1 MPTESERH
9 ASVSTAPAV
18 SSAVSSW
25 VRWWLIAPI
34 LLIFVIVNQIDKSN
48 VSVLIADVKFAADF
62 GAAGQHAR
70 LGFISS
76 AFFYG
81 YGISLMMWG
90 FVVDR
95 IGPRRSALIGV
106 IGWALTT
113 VWCAWAGSLTELY
126 LARFALGLA
135 EGGLWPVC
143 NKYVGR
149 WFAKSEHGRIQA
161 FWFNGAQIGIAVGL
175 PFVTSILLFGG
186 WRAVFLACGAIS
198 AVILLPMFLWFAPDE
213 PAQSRWVNAEE
224 RSYIET
230 NRPASLLSSQG
241 SSQGPGPSQGLR
253 FLATPVFWMI
263 AFCHACLVAAFF
275 GLTTW
280 IPSYLIK
287 VRGLAF
293 STMSWWVASAYLI
306 PVLLTLWIGHVADR
320 HAILDAKPRRAIV
333 GAWAS
338 LAMAIFIVAGVTAP
352 FTLLSMLLL
361 VTSMAA
367 PITHGAANT
376 ALLHELVEPDQIG
389 RATGLCVGVGNILGA
404 AGPTAVG
411 WFIGISHGEYIG
423 AFGFIGALTLLQGL
437 VYWRIA
443 DWEKRNGSVSVIPPL
458 PAPRVSL
465 NA

>member
-1 MPTESERH
+1 
-9 ASVSTAPAV
+9 
-18 SSAVSSW
+18 
-25 VRWWLIAPI
+25 LIAPI
-34 LLIFVIVNQIDKSN
+34 LLIFVIINQIDKSN
-48 VSVLIADVKFAADF
+48 VSVLIADAKFAADF
-62 GAAGQHAR
+62 GATGQHAR

-81 YGISLMMWG
+81 YGISLMIWG

-106 IGWALTT
+106 VGWVLTT
-113 VWCAWAGSLTELY
+113 VWCAWAGSLTEMY
-126 LARFALGLA
+126 IARFALGLA

-161 FWFNGAQIGIAVGL
+161 FWFNGAQIGIAIGL
-175 PFVTSILLFGG
+175 PFVTSILLISG

-198 AVILLPMFLWFAPDE
+198 AAILLPVFLWLAPDE
-213 PAQSRWVNAEE
+213 PAQSRWVNAKE

-230 NRPASLLSSQG
+230 NRPAPSKG
-241 SSQGPGPSQGLR
+241 SSGSSQGLR
-253 FLATPVFWMI
+253 FLAAPVFWMI

-280 IPSYLIK
+280 IPSYLTK

-293 STMSWWVASAYLI
+293 STMSWSVASAYLI
-306 PVLLTLWIGHVADR
+306 PVLLTLWIGYLADR
-320 HAILDAKPRRAIV
+320 TSVRRAIV

-338 LAMAIFIVAGVTAP
+338 VAMTILIVSGVNSP

-361 VTSMAA
+361 VTSIAA
-367 PITHGAANT
+367 PITHGAVNT

-389 RATGLCVGVGNILGA
+389 AATGLCVGVGNILGA
-404 AGPTAVG
+404 GGPAAVG
-411 WFIGISHGEYIG
+411 WFIGISHGEYVG

-443 DWEKRNGSVSVIPPL
+443 SWEKRNAGSTV
-458 PAPRVSL
+458 APRLPTSRVRL
-465 NA
+465 RA

>member
-1 MPTESERH
+1 MPHRSQPR
-9 ASVSTAPAV
+9 ATAPAG
-18 SSAVSSW
+18 STST
-25 VRWWLIAPI
+25 RWWLIAPI

-48 VSVLIADVKFAADF
+48 ISVLIADAKFAADL
-62 GAAGQHAR
+62 GATDQHAR

-81 YGISLMMWG
+81 YGISLMLWG

-95 IGPRRSALIGV
+95 IGPRRSAIIGV

-113 VWCAWAGSLTELY
+113 VWCAWAGTLAEMY
-126 LARFALGLA
+126 AARFALGLA

-149 WFAKSEHGRIQA
+149 WFARSEHGRIQS
-161 FWFNGAQIGIAVGL
+161 FWFNGAQIGIAIGL
-175 PFVTSILLFGG
+175 PFVTSILLLSG
-186 WRAVFLACGAIS
+186 WRAVFLACGAVS
-198 AVILLPMFLWFAPDE
+198 AVILLPMFVWLAPDE
-213 PAQSRWVNAEE
+213 PAQSHWVDAGE

-230 NRPASLLSSQG
+230 NRPTSS
-241 SSQGPGPSQGLR
+241 SRNPSRGVR
-253 FLATPVFWMI
+253 FLAAPVFWMI

-280 IPSYLIK
+280 IPSYLTK

-293 STMSWWVASAYLI
+293 SAMSWSVASAYLI
-306 PVLLTLWIGHVADR
+306 PVLLALWIGHWADR
-320 HAILDAKPRRAIV
+320 RSSRDATPRATAGV
-333 GAWAS
+333 WAS
-338 LAMAIFIVAGVTAP
+338 IVMAIFIVAGVTAP

-361 VTSMAA
+361 VTSFAA
-367 PITHGAANT
+367 PITHGAVNT

-389 RATGLCVGVGNILGA
+389 RATGLCVGVGNLLGA

-411 WFIGISHGEYIG
+411 WFIGLSHGDYIG
-423 AFGFIGALTLLQGL
+423 AFGFIGALTLVQGF

-443 DWEKRNGSVSVIPPL
+443 LWENRNGTVTARRFPTPSVKI
-458 PAPRVSL
+458 

>member
-1 MPTESERH
+1 MLTEGQRGSI
-9 ASVSTAPAV
+9 VSTGP
-18 SSAVSSW
+18 AVSSW

-34 LLIFVIVNQIDKSN
+34 LLIFVILNQIDKSN
-48 VSVLIADVKFAADF
+48 VSVLIADAKFAADF
-62 GAAGQHAR
+62 GATGQHAR

-113 VWCAWAGSLTELY
+113 VWCAWAGSLTEMY
-126 LARFALGLA
+126 VARFALGLA

-149 WFAKSEHGRIQA
+149 WFARSEHGRIQA
-161 FWFNGAQIGIAVGL
+161 FWFNGAQIGIAIGL
-175 PFVTSILLFGG
+175 PFVTSILLIGG
-186 WRAVFLACGAIS
+186 WRAVFLVCGAVS
-198 AVILLPMFLWFAPDE
+198 AAILLPMFLWLAPDE
-213 PAQSRWVNAEE
+213 PAQSRWVNAAE
-224 RSYIET
+224 RAYIEA
-230 NRPASLLSSQG
+230 NRPAPFSSHESSHG
-241 SSQGPGPSQGLR
+241 SFQRPGSTQGLR
-253 FLATPVFWMI
+253 FLATPVFRMI
-263 AFCHACLVAAFF
+263 AFCHGCLVAAFF

-287 VRGLAF
+287 VRGLTF
-293 STMSWWVASAYLI
+293 STMSWSVASAYLI
-306 PVLLTLWIGHVADR
+306 PVLLTLWIGYVADR
-320 HAILDAKPRRAIV
+320 SALLDKKPRRAIV

-338 LAMAIFIVAGVTAP
+338 LGMAIFIVAGVTAP

-367 PITHGAANT
+367 PITHGAVNT

-404 AGPTAVG
+404 AGPAAVG
-411 WFIGISHGEYIG
+411 WVIGISHGEYVG

-443 DWEKRNGSVSVIPPL
+443 GWEGRNSLAIVSPQLPRRASV
-458 PAPRVSL
+458 
-465 NA
+465 

>member
-1 MPTESERH
+1 MGRFRKVGDKT
-9 ASVSTAPAV
+9 
-18 SSAVSSW
+18 SA
-25 VRWWLIAPI
+25 RWWLIAPI

-48 VSVLIADVKFAADF
+48 VSVLIADAKFAADF
-62 GAAGQHAR
+62 GATGQHAR

-81 YGISLMMWG
+81 YGISLMIWG

-106 IGWALTT
+106 IGWVLTT
-113 VWCAWAGSLTELY
+113 VWCAGAGSLTEMY
-126 LARFALGLA
+126 VARFALGLA

-149 WFAKSEHGRIQA
+149 WFARSEHGRIQA
-161 FWFNGAQIGIAVGL
+161 FWFNGAQIGIAIGL
-175 PFVTSILLFGG
+175 PFVTSILLLGG
-186 WRAVFLACGAIS
+186 WRAVFLACGAVS
-198 AVILLPMFLWFAPDE
+198 AAILLPMFLWLAPDE

-230 NRPASLLSSQG
+230 NRPAPWFPKKFSQESSKG
-241 SSQGPGPSQGLR
+241 SSQEPGSSRGLR

-263 AFCHACLVAAFF
+263 AFCHGCLVAAFF

-293 STMSWWVASAYLI
+293 STMSWSVASAYLI

-320 HAILDAKPRRAIV
+320 RSILDSKPRRALV

-338 LAMAIFIVAGVTAP
+338 LGMTILIVAGVTAP
-352 FTLLSMLLL
+352 ITLLSMLLL
-361 VTSMAA
+361 VTSIAA

-389 RATGLCVGVGNILGA
+389 AATGLCVGVGNILGA
-404 AGPTAVG
+404 GGPAAVG
-411 WFIGISHGEYIG
+411 WFIGISHGEYVG
-423 AFGFIGALTLLQGL
+423 AFGFIGALTLLQGM

-443 DWEKRNGSVSVIPPL
+443 RWEKQSREASIMPQL
-458 PAPRVSL
+458 PAPSVGL
-465 NA
+465 KA